1 MTKDEFIA
9 LCRASFEQNGISGEI
24 SNESYEKLYQLSII
38 FSEKNKV
45 MNLTA
50 IRDESLI
57 ISRHFAD
64 CLVAEKYFPKNSSVI
79 DIGSGGGMPTL
90 PLAIVRP
97 DLDITALDA
106 TAKKTAYIADTAREL
121 GLSNVHTITGRAE
134 EIAHTAVRES
144 FDCATARAVAELRV
158 LMEWCVPYV
167 KKGGLFIALKGK
179 KAAEELNGAQGAIS
193 ALNIKLIKS
202 DESTLFDPDGEKSER
217 CTLVFEKTEQNSKNY
232 PRKNSL
238 IMKKPL

>member
-1 MTKDEFIA
+1 MTKEEFIT
-9 LCRASFEQNGISGEI
+9 LCRASFEQNGIKASIDDEA
-24 SNESYEKLYQLSII
+24 YEKLYKLSII

-50 IRDESLI
+50 IRDEKLI

-64 CLVAEKYFPKNSSVI
+64 CLMAERFFPKNASVI

-97 DLDITALDA
+97 DLEITALDA
-106 TAKKTAYIADTAREL
+106 TAKKTAYILEAANEL
-121 GLSNVHTITGRAE
+121 GLSNVHIITGRAE

-179 KAAEELNGAQGAIS
+179 KAAEELAGARGAIA
-193 ALNIKLIKS
+193 ALGVKLIAS
-202 DESTLFDPDGEKSER
+202 DDCTLTDPDGEVSER
-217 CTLVFEKTEQNSKNY
+217 STLIFEKTESNSSVY
-232 PRKNSL
+232 PRKNSI